1 MTFLKPEPAK
11 NRLARDWL
19 LVVDD
24 DEPIGSMLDA
34 AFGSAT
40 LEVVFARSGRAALE
54 ELSARA
60 TEPLLVITD
69 VLMPGMDGLTLAR
82 KLGARLRRS
91 KIVVMSGH
99 LTDASCWPADLREI
113 TFLKKPFRVAE
124 LEELIAASRDDAGEP
139 R

>member
-1 MTFLKPEPAK
+1 MNFPNSDPK
-11 NRLARDWL
+11 NSPPARDWL

-24 DEPIGSMLDA
+24 DEPIGVMLSSA
-34 AFGSAT
+34 LGSET
-40 LEVVFARSGRAALE
+40 LEVVFARDGRKALQVLAE
-54 ELSARA
+54 RA

-82 KLGARLRRS
+82 KLIARLKHT

-113 TFLKKPFRVAE
+113 TFLTKPFRMAV
-124 LEELIAASRDDAGEP
+124 LEELLADARAEARD
-139 R
+139 RS

>member
-1 MTFLKPEPAK
+1 MNFPNSEPK
-11 NRLARDWL
+11 NPALVRDWL

-24 DEPIGSMLDA
+24 DEPIGEMLCTA
-34 AFGSAT
+34 LGSET
-40 LEVVFARSGRAALE
+40 LEVVFVREGQAALE
-54 ELSARA
+54 VLAERA

-82 KLGARLRRS
+82 KLGARLKHS

-113 TFLKKPFRVAE
+113 TFLTKPFRIAE
-124 LEELIAASRDDAGEP
+124 LGELVEAARAEARD
-139 R
+139 RR

>member
-1 MTFLKPEPAK
+1 MTTTPPPETPA
-11 NRLARDWL
+11 RPASDWL

-24 DEPIGSMLDA
+24 DEPIGVLLA
-34 AFGSAT
+34 NAFATAT
-40 LEVVFARSGRAALE
+40 LEVVFVRDGRAALE
-54 ELSARA
+54 ALGQRA

-82 KLGARLRRS
+82 KLNSRLRQS

-113 TFLKKPFRVAE
+113 TFLTKPFKMTELDELVATARAE
-124 LEELIAASRDDAGEP
+124 ARERG
-139 R
+139 